1 MKELSK
7 TARVFRSLAIA
18 GWILTAI
25 FLLFSIGVPHAGNLG
40 DVEGAIL
47 PAIALLVAFI
57 SSVTYLFLRGARK
70 AGYLLLCAPF
80 LIAAII
86 AKVVY

>member
-1 MKELSK
+1 MKEITE
-7 TARVFRSLAIA
+7 TARVFRGIAIA
-18 GWILTAI
+18 GWILTVI
-25 FLLFSIGVPHAGNLG
+25 FLLLASAGPHAGNLG

-47 PAIALLVAFI
+47 PAISLLVAFI

-70 AGYLLLCAPF
+70 AGFLLLCSPI